1 MPYVPTDAMKA
12 TSPKKRDAQKARLVS
27 GSSAPTLVDDSH
39 LAATGSIRI
48 LVADR
53 HPLFRFGAR
62 ELLRRQHDCLVVA
75 ESETAEQTVALARA
89 VSAAIVLLDS
99 GLAVY
104 PMDVLTR
111 LHETG
116 VRTIVVGETVSQ
128 SEIAMLMR
136 LGARGIITK
145 DAAPDLFVKCVRAVA
160 AGELWL
166 ARRDLA
172 QIVNALNESAGATMA
187 PAGLT
192 QREREVIE
200 LVATGES
207 NRNIALRLSIT
218 EDTVKHHL
226 TNVFDKTGVSNRLEL
241 TLFAQKHDLIKI
253 A

>member
-1 MPYVPTDAMKA
+1 MKG
-12 TSPKKRDAQKARLVS
+12 TSPKKRDSRKAGLFVS
-27 GSSAPTLVDDSH
+27 RTSVPTPIDDSTI
-39 LAATGSIRI
+39 AAAKSIRI

-62 ELLRRQHDCLVVA
+62 ELLRRQRDCLVVGEA
-75 ESETAEQTVALARA
+75 ETAEQTVALAQT

-99 GLAVY
+99 ALSGSAI
-104 PMDVLTR
+104 VLTR
-111 LHETG
+111 LHTTD
-116 VRTIVVGETVSQ
+116 VRTIVVAGPMLP
-128 SEIAMLMR
+128 SEITMVIR
-136 LGARGIITK
+136 LGARGVIAK
-145 DAAPDLFVKCVRAVA
+145 DAAPELFVKCVRAVA

-166 ARRDLA
+166 PRRDLA
-172 QIVNALNESAGATMA
+172 QIVNALSESAAPTMT
-187 PAGLT
+187 PARLT

-207 NRNIALRLSIT
+207 NRNIARLLLIT

-241 TLFAQKHDLIKI
+241 TLFAQKHDLVNI